1 MTDTPPSPAP
11 SPAPSSAAK
20 RTGFA
25 ARLTGGDARA
35 LALAVTACLFVLS
48 LFFLAFP
55 AVDIAA
61 SRLFHDP
68 AGGFVLSQTPFL
80 QRLRELGPFL
90 VKLIAVLCVAILL
103 WPFVVA
109 PLSRRLPLRAP
120 VFLLST
126 LILGPGLLVNA
137 VLKNNWGRPRPNAV
151 DLFGGDAPYV
161 RVWQMTNHC
170 DTNCSFVSG
179 EASSSLWL
187 VTLAFLAPPGW
198 RRAILAVVL
207 PLALVLSANRVAF
220 GGHFLSDTLISWCL
234 TLLVILGVHY
244 LLWRAPGADMRAA
257 RWRNGYDRAA
267 DTVRARAAGLRQRL
281 AASLRAFAAMMR

>member
-11 SPAPSSAAK
+11 SPAPSSHAK
-20 RTGFA
+20 QAGFA
-25 ARLTGGDARA
+25 ARLARGESRA
-35 LALAVTACLFVLS
+35 LALAATGCLVVLS

-68 AGGFVLSQTPFL
+68 ANGFVLSQNPFL

-90 VKLIAVLCVAILL
+90 VKLVAVLCVLVLL

-109 PLSRRLPLRAP
+109 PLSRRLSLRAP

-126 LILGPGLLVNA
+126 LILGPGVLVNA

-187 VTLAFLAPPGW
+187 VTLAFLAPPSW

-207 PLALVLSANRVAF
+207 PLAVILSANRVAF

-234 TLLVILGVHY
+234 TLLVILGVHH
-244 LLWRAPGADMRAA
+244 LLWGTRDAEARAA
-257 RWRNGYDRAA
+257 RWREGYDRVA
-267 DTVRARAAGLRQRL
+267 DAVRAHAVSLRQRI

>member
-11 SPAPSSAAK
+11 SPAHSSPAK
-20 RTGFA
+20 QAGFA
-25 ARLTGGDARA
+25 ARLASGESRA
-35 LALAVTACLFVLS
+35 LALAATACLLVLS

-68 AGGFVLSQTPFL
+68 ANGFALAQNPFL

-109 PLSRRLPLRAP
+109 PLSRRLSLRAP

-161 RVWQMTNHC
+161 RVWQMTTHC

-198 RRAILAVVL
+198 RRAILAIVL
-207 PLALVLSANRVAF
+207 PLAVMLSANRVAF

-234 TLLVILGVHY
+234 TLLVILCVHH
-244 LLWRAPGADMRAA
+244 LLWGTKGAEARAA
-257 RWRNGYDRAA
+257 RWREGYDRAA
-267 DTVRARAAGLRQRL
+267 GAVRARAVRLRQRL

>member
-11 SPAPSSAAK
+11 SPAPSSHAK
-20 RTGFA
+20 HVGFA
-25 ARLTGGDARA
+25 ARLARGESRA
-35 LALAVTACLFVLS
+35 LALAATGCLIVLS

-68 AGGFVLSQTPFL
+68 ANGFVLSQNPFL

-109 PLSRRLPLRAP
+109 PLSRRLSLRAP

-161 RVWQMTNHC
+161 RVWQMTTHC

-207 PLALVLSANRVAF
+207 PLAVVLSANRVAF

-234 TLLVILGVHY
+234 TLLVILCVHH
-244 LLWRAPGADMRAA
+244 LLWGTKGA
-257 RWRNGYDRAA
+257 RWREGYDRAA
-267 DTVRARAAGLRQRL
+267 GAVRARAVGLRQRL

>member
-11 SPAPSSAAK
+11 SPAPSSHAK
-20 RTGFA
+20 HAGFA
-25 ARLTGGDARA
+25 ARLARGESRA
-35 LALAVTACLFVLS
+35 LALAASGCLVVLS

-68 AGGFVLSQTPFL
+68 VNGFVLSQNPFL

-90 VKLIAVLCVAILL
+90 VKLVAVLCVLVLL

-109 PLSRRLPLRAP
+109 PLSRRLSLRAP

-126 LILGPGLLVNA
+126 LILGPGVLVNA

-151 DLFGGDAPYV
+151 DLFGGEAPYV

-187 VTLAFLAPPGW
+187 VTLAFLAPPSW

-207 PLALVLSANRVAF
+207 PLAVILSANRVAF

-234 TLLVILGVHY
+234 TLLVILGVHH
-244 LLWRAPGADMRAA
+244 LLWGTKGAEARAS
-257 RWRNGYDRAA
+257 RWREGYDRAA
-267 DTVRARAAGLRQRL
+267 DAVRARAVRLRRRI

>member
-11 SPAPSSAAK
+11 SPAPSSHAK
-20 RTGFA
+20 HAGFA
-25 ARLTGGDARA
+25 ARLARGESRA
-35 LALAVTACLFVLS
+35 LALAATGCLIILS

-68 AGGFVLSQTPFL
+68 ANGFVLSQNPFL

-90 VKLIAVLCVAILL
+90 VKLVAVLCVLVLL

-109 PLSRRLPLRAP
+109 PLSRRLSLRAP

-126 LILGPGLLVNA
+126 LILGPGVLVNA

-187 VTLAFLAPPGW
+187 VTLAFLAPPSW

-207 PLALVLSANRVAF
+207 PLAVILSANRVAF

-234 TLLVILGVHY
+234 TLLVILGVHH
-244 LLWRAPGADMRAA
+244 LLWGTKGAETRAV
-257 RWRNGYDRAA
+257 RWREGYDRVA
-267 DTVRARAAGLRQRL
+267 DAVRAHAVSLRQRI
-281 AASLRAFAAMMR
+281 AASLRTFAAMMR